1 MRWNRETGISGHT
14 HRKVPGDVWRAG
26 QIWACGDGSV
36 AWKGVLHSW
45 NSRSKGL
52 EDASMEPDCHLSDRK
67 SGTPIPKRRDVEVRT
82 FDVVWGSE
90 SLRESRCCGL
100 DHAPS

>member
-1 MRWNRETGISGHT
+1 MSGGLG
-14 HRKVPGDVWRAG
+14 RSGPVEMVVLPGE
-26 QIWACGDGSV
+26 
-36 AWKGVLHSW
+36 GVLHSW

-52 EDASMEPDCHLSDRK
+52 EDSSMEPDCHLRDTK

-82 FDVVWGSE
+82 FDVASGSE
-90 SLRESRCCGL
+90 SLKESRCCGL

>member
-1 MRWNRETGISGHT
+1 MRRDREAGKSGHN

-36 AWKGVLHSW
+36 AWRRCSAQLEQQ
-45 NSRSKGL
+45 SKGL
-52 EDASMEPDCHLSDRK
+52 EDSSMEPDCHLRDRK

-82 FDVVWGSE
+82 FDVALGSE
-90 SLRESRCCGL
+90 SLKEPRCCGL